1 MNITLLGLSYKTTP
15 LEVREKIYLR
25 PDQLPEF
32 LQRLRTVVPEGI
44 IFSTCNRFEV
54 LAAGQSETTSLLS
67 LISDHCKMPADELE
81 PLLYRHD
88 GSEAVRHVFRVAS
101 SLDSMVIGETQI
113 LGQLKHFFAIAQ
125 QENTIGS
132 SLHALIERAFM
143 VAKKVRTETRIASNP
158 VSIPSVAVE
167 LASKIFG
174 KLEGKTALVIGA
186 GKMGL
191 LALQH
196 LRANGVQ
203 RILLTNRTFPKAAML
218 AAQIKGTVVAFEE
231 FRESLAEADIVIGA
245 SGSPHFVVA
254 KEHIQRAM
262 SDRKNR
268 PMFLMDIAIPR
279 DLDPQI
285 HEIGNV
291 FLYDLDDL
299 KNVAEKNRHERKK
312 EAEVAEG
319 IVRQEADTF
328 WRKLQA
334 LDVNPTIRKIH
345 ERIEEVSR
353 QELALTLSKTGSIS
367 HEQQL
372 KIEKLVS
379 RLMDKILQCPFS
391 ELRQLAGQ
399 PGSLEKIDFIGRLF
413 QPKETL

>member
-1 MNITLLGLSYKTTP
+1 
-15 LEVREKIYLR
+15 
-25 PDQLPEF
+25 
-32 LQRLRTVVPEGI
+32 
-44 IFSTCNRFEV
+44 
-54 LAAGQSETTSLLS
+54 
-67 LISDHCKMPADELE
+67 MPADELE
-81 PLLYRHD
+81 PLLYRND
-88 GSEAVRHVFRVAS
+88 GSEAVRHVFRVAN

-174 KLEGKTALVIGA
+174 KLEGKTALVIGT

-245 SGSPHFVVA
+245 
-254 KEHIQRAM
+254 
-262 SDRKNR
+262 
-268 PMFLMDIAIPR
+268 
-279 DLDPQI
+279 
-285 HEIGNV
+285 
-291 FLYDLDDL
+291 
-299 KNVAEKNRHERKK
+299 
-312 EAEVAEG
+312 
-319 IVRQEADTF
+319 
-328 WRKLQA
+328 
-334 LDVNPTIRKIH
+334 
-345 ERIEEVSR
+345 
-353 QELALTLSKTGSIS
+353 
-367 HEQQL
+367 
-372 KIEKLVS
+372 
-379 RLMDKILQCPFS
+379 
-391 ELRQLAGQ
+391 
-399 PGSLEKIDFIGRLF
+399 
-413 QPKETL
+413 